1 MVLRF
6 AILKLA
12 LALFALVAMLV
23 PAWATEITDFKIQ
36 DKQKKIQLSFSF
48 SDTFEYSTVSDFNSN
63 ILVLKI
69 EGLEL
74 NKQQQQKDHRL
85 EGDKDFKVLR
95 FVRFQDTG
103 EQAEI
108 RIYLGWEVTP
118 ADAQVVAFD
127 DRIEVDIL
135 KPMHLAAPVTNTS
148 ADEATWFIERDPA
161 FGVTDDAVDQ
171 AGLAEPNP
179 IATSPDPTDPD
190 GNSGM
195 QVPSLRN
202 PDFPELTSSAGTG
215 GDSMETDSIS
225 EGESDP
231 VKAGV
236 DGFAG
241 DAVGF
246 DGNDDSNDPDPSGG
260 FRPAREFSPTP
271 SYKMFDL
278 DDVDVNQL
286 EFRGVPF
293 NLVLLDL
300 VAGTGFNVIVGE
312 GIDNKVVTLNFTKKK
327 MSLKGALY
335 MLCTAY
341 DLEYT
346 VEDDAIIIRAKQ

>member
-6 AILKLA
+6 AILKLV
-12 LALFALVAMLV
+12 LAVFALVAMLV
-23 PAWATEITDFKIQ
+23 PVWATGITDFKIQ
-36 DKQKKIQLSFSF
+36 DQPKKIQLSFNF
-48 SDTFEYSTVSDFNSN
+48 SDPFEYSTVSDFNSN

-74 NKQQQQKDHRL
+74 SKPQKQKDHRL

-127 DRIEVDIL
+127 ERIEVDVL
-135 KPMHLAAPVTNTS
+135 KPLHLAAPVTNTS

-161 FGVTDDAVDQ
+161 FGVTNDADDE

-179 IATSPDPTDPD
+179 IATGPDPTDPD

-195 QVPSLRN
+195 QVRSLRN
-202 PDFPELTSSAGTG
+202 PDFPELTSSDGTG

-231 VKAGV
+231 VEAGV
-236 DGFAG
+236 DGIAG
-241 DAVGF
+241 DAVGS
-246 DGNDDSNDPDPSGG
+246 DGNDDSNYPDPSGD

-271 SYKMFDL
+271 SYKKFDL
-278 DDVDVNQL
+278 DDVEVNQL

-293 NLVLLDL
+293 NEVLLDL
-300 VAGTGFNVIVGE
+300 VAGTGFNVVVGE
-312 GIDNKVVTLNFTKKK
+312 GIDNKELTLNFTKKK
-327 MSLKGALY
+327 MTLKSALY
-335 MLCTAY
+335 ILCTAY

-346 VEDDAIIIRAKQ
+346 VEDDAIIIRVKK